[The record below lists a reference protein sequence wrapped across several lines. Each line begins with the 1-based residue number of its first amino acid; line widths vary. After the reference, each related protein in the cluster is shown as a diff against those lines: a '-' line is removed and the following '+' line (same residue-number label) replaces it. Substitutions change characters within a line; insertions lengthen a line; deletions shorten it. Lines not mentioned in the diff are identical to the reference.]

1 MIRTQQSM
9 FKQVQQNAD
18 DIKAIVEQLVTT
30 NNRYAKM
37 SWHRKLGFDFESLL
51 KRIEYED
58 Q

>member
-30 NNRYAKM
+30 NNRHAKM
-37 SWHRKLGFDFESLL
+37 PWHRKLRFDFESLL

-58 Q
+58 